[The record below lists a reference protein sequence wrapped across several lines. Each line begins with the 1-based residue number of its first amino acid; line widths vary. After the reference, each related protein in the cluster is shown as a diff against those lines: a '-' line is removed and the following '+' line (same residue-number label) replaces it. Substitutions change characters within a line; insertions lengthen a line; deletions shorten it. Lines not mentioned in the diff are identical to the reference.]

1 MVTWYQGTRNSYWT
15 LFPNTKVV
23 LRFFNRPRGEMVSTL
38 ECDSVMDEKDLNNY
52 HYASTRSESGPS
64 AWEACCGKQRTNYE
78 F

>member
-1 MVTWYQGTRNSYWT
+1 
-15 LFPNTKVV
+15 
-23 LRFFNRPRGEMVSTL
+23 MVSTL